1 MAKKKRNHL
10 ISIIIKVKQSSL
22 FKLNQVKAAG

>member
-10 ISIIIKVKQSSL
+10 ISNIIKVKQSFL